1 MLAIARELLLPSQE
15 IRCRRWSFCI
25 LLTRGI
31 PNFNQFFI
39 NLKLGNDGIGWQGYA
54 AIEAIEFLVAPIH
67 FTHVFPRSN
76 EFGKDKGSHEEQ
88 LDQLQPDRRGTG
100 MGWDG
105 HGSATSRAPRWARF
119 ITRGQGIWD
128 PKTTGFDMKKYRK
141 HLDLGGSLWFPSS
154 RTQ

>member
-1 MLAIARELLLPSQE
+1 MLVYQRV
-15 IRCRRWSFCI
+15 
-25 LLTRGI
+25 
-31 PNFNQFFI
+31 PNFNQFH
-39 NLKLGNDGIGWQGYA
+39 KPQTWQRWHWVAPLCCYNE
-54 AIEAIEFLVAPIH
+54 AIEAIVAPIH

-141 HLDLGGSLWFPSS
+141 HLNLGGSLWFPLS
-154 RTQ
+154 RTQCSHPSISVLTLQGRWVCC